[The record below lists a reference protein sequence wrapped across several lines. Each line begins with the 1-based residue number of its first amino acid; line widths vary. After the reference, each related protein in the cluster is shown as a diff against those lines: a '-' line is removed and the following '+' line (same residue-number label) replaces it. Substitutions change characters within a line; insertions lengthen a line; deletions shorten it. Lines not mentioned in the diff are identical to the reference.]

1 MRWDRNTFGHVRREL
16 RKLKQ
21 ELERLQSDPQRTGP
35 THAELKIKE
44 KILELNHRE
53 EIMWKQCSRILWL
66 SAGDRNTRFFH
77 IRASRRRR
85 RNRIARLKKPDGQ
98 VTKNVQEMRDLAT
111 SFYRELYTSEG
122 TSNMDAVLNTVPTK
136 VTAAMNSSLLA
147 AFSEKEVKEAL
158 FQMFPTKS
166 PGPDGFPAHFF
177 QRHWDLCGTEV
188 TSIVLRILRGED
200 EVTSINDTFIVL
212 IPKVADPEELGQFR
226 PISLCN
232 ILYKITS
239 KVVANRLKQI
249 LPEVISEEQSAFVP
263 ERLITDNIISAYECL
278 HFMKM

>member
-1 MRWDRNTFGHVRREL
+1 
-16 RKLKQ
+16 LK
-21 ELERLQSDPQRTGP
+21 
-35 THAELKIKE
+35 
-44 KILELNHRE
+44 
-53 EIMWKQCSRILWL
+53 
-66 SAGDRNTRFFH
+66 
-77 IRASRRRR
+77 
-85 RNRIARLKKPDGQ
+85 KKPDGQ

-111 SFYRELYTSEG
+111 SFYMELYTSEG

-200 EVTSINDTFIVL
+200 EATSIND
-212 IPKVADPEELGQFR
+212 KVADPEELGQFR

-232 ILYKITS
+232 VLYKIAS

-249 LPEVISEEQSAFVP
+249 LPEVI
-263 ERLITDNIISAYECL
+263 
-278 HFMKM
+278 

>member
-1 MRWDRNTFGHVRREL
+1 MWESHAEFSNSLLESWQKEDEATTLQELQSKLKKVSSHLVRWDRNTFGHVRREL

-158 FQMFPTKS
+158 F
-166 PGPDGFPAHFF
+166 
-177 QRHWDLCGTEV
+177 
-188 TSIVLRILRGED
+188 
-200 EVTSINDTFIVL
+200 
-212 IPKVADPEELGQFR
+212 
-226 PISLCN
+226 
-232 ILYKITS
+232 
-239 KVVANRLKQI
+239 
-249 LPEVISEEQSAFVP
+249 
-263 ERLITDNIISAYECL
+263 
-278 HFMKM
+278 

>member
-1 MRWDRNTFGHVRREL
+1 VGHEHIWACTQGAAQVETRARAATV
-16 RKLKQ
+16 
-21 ELERLQSDPQRTGP
+21 DPQRTGP

-53 EIMWKQCSRILWL
+53 EIMWKQRSRILWL

-111 SFYRELYTSEG
+111 SFYMELYTSEG

-200 EVTSINDTFIVL
+200 EATSINDTFIVL
-212 IPKVADPEELGQFR
+212 IPKAADPEELGQFR
-226 PISLCN
+226 PISLR
-232 ILYKITS
+232 LYQKSSLLLFLGVLLQIT
-239 KVVANRLKQI
+239 
-249 LPEVISEEQSAFVP
+249 
-263 ERLITDNIISAYECL
+263 
-278 HFMKM
+278 